1 MKNWS
6 WHNWDRMLDQEKK
19 WLENERKRRKKEL
32 IRKHGITMVACAP
45 PS

>member
-19 WLENERKRRKKEL
+19 WLENAKGKGEKRN
-32 IRKHGITMVACAP
+32 
-45 PS
+45 